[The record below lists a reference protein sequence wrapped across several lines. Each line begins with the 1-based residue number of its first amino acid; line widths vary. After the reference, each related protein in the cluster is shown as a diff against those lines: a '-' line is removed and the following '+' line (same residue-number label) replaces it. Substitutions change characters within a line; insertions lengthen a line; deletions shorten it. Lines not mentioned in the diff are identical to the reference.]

1 MKIDEI
7 QEEVTRSIKIE
18 KKGDTETN
26 GCRLKT
32 CIRRLKIVHSIR
44 LRSTIYELKLTL
56 FYQIFL
62 TVVSKYKSKLFVSF
76 DIDKKFCNK
85 DEEIA
90 RFQNSITTFLNQ
102 YSMVLTQLKKFAEK
116 SINTYY
122 QPSFIVALLKNF
134 RLVVS
139 FSHFQERSKANITQ
153 VLL

>member
-1 MKIDEI
+1 MSYVLTKEMHQLMSKIYLKILHFIKIDKI
-7 QEEVTRSIKIE
+7 QEEVTRLIKIE

-32 CIRRLKIVHSIR
+32 CIRRLKIVYSIR
-44 LRSTIYELKLTL
+44 LRSTIYKLKLTL

-116 SINTYY
+116 SINT
-122 QPSFIVALLKNF
+122 
-134 RLVVS
+134 
-139 FSHFQERSKANITQ
+139 
-153 VLL
+153 